1 MKHFHILTFSCSQA
15 YYGGEAR
22 CDVEMGENF
31 NPEELV
37 CGGCSDI
44 AKAQVG
50 SIKLL
55 LNQLDLIEQFSP
67 LRCAQNTE
75 WISSNTNAGT
85 AVQSPFSSALEQLT
99 SVTRVTMT
107 SSG

>member
-1 MKHFHILTFSCSQA
+1 MQA

-44 AKAQVG
+44 AKAQVKKKFFDILKDSNLLGG
-50 SIKLL
+50 SPK
-55 LNQLDLIEQFSP
+55 
-67 LRCAQNTE
+67 
-75 WISSNTNAGT
+75 
-85 AVQSPFSSALEQLT
+85 
-99 SVTRVTMT
+99 MT
-107 SSG
+107 SCSKRGGGG

>member
-1 MKHFHILTFSCSQA
+1 MAFFQA

-44 AKAQVG
+44 AKAQVTF
-50 SIKLL
+50 IWKL
-55 LNQLDLIEQFSP
+55 S
-67 LRCAQNTE
+67 
-75 WISSNTNAGT
+75 
-85 AVQSPFSSALEQLT
+85 QLT
-99 SVTRVTMT
+99 IETDLFKLS
-107 SSG
+107 

>member
-1 MKHFHILTFSCSQA
+1 MPEGQFECHLVNNNQSIESVFRQA

-31 NPEELV
+31 NPEELI

-50 SIKLL
+50 LK
-55 LNQLDLIEQFSP
+55 
-67 LRCAQNTE
+67 
-75 WISSNTNAGT
+75 
-85 AVQSPFSSALEQLT
+85 PF
-99 SVTRVTMT
+99 V
-107 SSG
+107 

>member
-1 MKHFHILTFSCSQA
+1 MHLCYQA

-44 AKAQVG
+44 AKAQV
-50 SIKLL
+50 KY
-55 LNQLDLIEQFSP
+55 Q
-67 LRCAQNTE
+67 
-75 WISSNTNAGT
+75 
-85 AVQSPFSSALEQLT
+85 
-99 SVTRVTMT
+99 
-107 SSG
+107 

>member
-1 MKHFHILTFSCSQA
+1 VQA

-44 AKAQVG
+44 AKAQV
-50 SIKLL
+50 KKFF
-55 LNQLDLIEQFSP
+55 QHFKEFEP
-67 LRCAQNTE
+67 T
-75 WISSNTNAGT
+75 
-85 AVQSPFSSALEQLT
+85 
-99 SVTRVTMT
+99 
-107 SSG
+107 

>member
-1 MKHFHILTFSCSQA
+1 MTNFYDFQA

-44 AKAQVG
+44 AKAQV
-50 SIKLL
+50 K
-55 LNQLDLIEQFSP
+55 IEEKKSLENETFYIQD
-67 LRCAQNTE
+67 
-75 WISSNTNAGT
+75 SNLML
-85 AVQSPFSSALEQLT
+85 VII
-99 SVTRVTMT
+99 
-107 SSG
+107 

>member
-1 MKHFHILTFSCSQA
+1 LTVFCFQA

-44 AKAQVG
+44 AKAQVNK
-50 SIKLL
+50 I
-55 LNQLDLIEQFSP
+55 ICTIP
-67 LRCAQNTE
+67 
-75 WISSNTNAGT
+75 I
-85 AVQSPFSSALEQLT
+85 
-99 SVTRVTMT
+99 
-107 SSG
+107 

>member
-1 MKHFHILTFSCSQA
+1 MLIYHNLNLKA

-44 AKAQVG
+44 AKAQV
-50 SIKLL
+50 LY
-55 LNQLDLIEQFSP
+55 
-67 LRCAQNTE
+67 
-75 WISSNTNAGT
+75 
-85 AVQSPFSSALEQLT
+85 AL
-99 SVTRVTMT
+99 
-107 SSG
+107 

>member
-1 MKHFHILTFSCSQA
+1 MENWKIEFSKHTQRNVIDLILYFFHQA

-44 AKAQVG
+44 AKAQVNLYLDDV
-50 SIKLL
+50 KLT
-55 LNQLDLIEQFSP
+55 LNLMLK
-67 LRCAQNTE
+67 
-75 WISSNTNAGT
+75 SSSF
-85 AVQSPFSSALEQLT
+85 V
-99 SVTRVTMT
+99 
-107 SSG
+107 